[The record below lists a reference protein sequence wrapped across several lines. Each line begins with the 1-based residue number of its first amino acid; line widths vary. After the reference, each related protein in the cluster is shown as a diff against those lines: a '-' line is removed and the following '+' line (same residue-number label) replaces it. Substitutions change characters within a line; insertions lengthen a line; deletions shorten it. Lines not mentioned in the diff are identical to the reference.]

1 MVRISRSA
9 SFLLVITAA
18 AAVAA
23 CNAGGSLHEPSARA
37 SAGGFGKPVNAGP
50 GLVDAS
56 VRQVVR
62 TPGQRVWI
70 FAADDTAFLQDIG
83 PGVIRAWRATT
94 TGIPFDFK
102 EADGKHR
109 PRSSFGHVLTS
120 PDVRLDGK
128 GIARMIYVN
137 AANAKLVY
145 RTFST
150 KTGRWGAAAT
160 VAGNATTPDESGIP
174 RGQTACTLVLDRHGR
189 PQVVFMQGANVRY
202 VHLTGSGWTKPVTIA
217 TGAAPIHPQLAADSS
232 GGLSLA
238 WLDQGTPSIMYARK
252 PPGGSWGS
260 PEVVDDTEVRA
271 NDTLDQGPSVVVA
284 GGIPSVLYIDNNDF
298 VQVQRRIM
306 GTWEDWSPSS
316 LYAHTP
322 QIYQRGKGLYAF
334 LGHDIDIHYG
344 YARRLAGQSTWT
356 YSALTGNKF
365 GTPDGS
371 ASVRWDP
378 LHETNSHV
386 IDTTFFDEN
395 FSGDFDPRLYYMA
408 VKPS

>member
-1 MVRISRSA
+1 M
-9 SFLLVITAA
+9 LTAA

-23 CNAGGSLHEPSARA
+23 CNAGGSLDDAPARA
-37 SAGGFGKPVNAGP
+37 STGAFGKPIDVGP

-70 FAADDTAFLQDIG
+70 FAADDTAFAHG
-83 PGVIRAWRATT
+83 GASVIRAWRATT

-102 EADGKHR
+102 EVDGQHR
-109 PRSSFGHVLTS
+109 PRSSAGHVLTS

-128 GIARMIYVN
+128 GVARMIYVN
-137 AANAKLVY
+137 AANAKLIY

-150 KTGRWGAAAT
+150 KTGRWGSAT
-160 VAGNATTPDESGIP
+160 TLAGNVTIPDESGIP
-174 RGQTACTLVLDRHGR
+174 RGQTACTLVLDTHGR
-189 PQVVFMQGANVRY
+189 PQVVFTQGSNVRH
-202 VHLTGSGWTKPVTIA
+202 VHLTGSGWSNPVTIA
-217 TGAAPIHPQLAADSS
+217 TGTAPIHPTLAADTSD
-232 GGLSLA
+232 GLSLV
-238 WLDQGTPSIMYARK
+238 WLDQGAPSIMYTRK

-260 PEVVDDTEVRA
+260 PEVVDETDVRA
-271 NDTLDQGPSVVVA
+271 NDTLDQGPSIVVA
-284 GGIPSVLYIDNNDF
+284 GGIASVLYIDSNDF
-298 VQVQRRIM
+298 VQVQRRIQ
-306 GTWEDWSPSS
+306 GAWEDWSPSS

-322 QIYQRGKGLYAF
+322 QIYQRGKDLYAF

-344 YARRLAGQSTWT
+344 YARRLAGQSTWAYT
-356 YSALTGNKF
+356 ALTGNKF

-395 FSGDFDPRLYYMA
+395 YTGDFDPHLFYMA

>member
-9 SFLLVITAA
+9 SSLLVLTAA

-23 CNAGGSLHEPSARA
+23 CNAGGSVDGASRA
-37 SAGGFGKPVNAGP
+37 STGQFGKPINVGP

-70 FAADDTAFLQDIG
+70 FAADDTAFIQDTG
-83 PGVIRAWRATT
+83 ASVIRAWRATT

-102 EADGKHR
+102 EVDGKHR

-137 AANAKLVY
+137 AANGKLVY

-160 VAGNATTPDESGIP
+160 LAGSATAPDESGIP
-174 RGQTACTLVLDRHGR
+174 RGQTACTLVLDTHGR
-189 PQVVFMQGANVRY
+189 AQVVFMQGASVRY
-202 VHLTGSGWTKPVTIA
+202 VHQTGSGWTKPVTIA
-217 TGAAPIHPQLAADSS
+217 TGTAPIHPQLAADTS

-238 WLDQGTPSIMYARK
+238 WLDQGMPSIMYARK

-271 NDTLDQGPSVVVA
+271 NDTLDQGPSIVI
-284 GGIPSVLYIDNNDF
+284 GRGIPSVLYIDSNDF
-298 VQVQRRIM
+298 VQVQRRIL
-306 GTWEDWSPSS
+306 GSWEDWSPSS

-322 QIYQRGKGLYAF
+322 QIYQRGKDLYAF

-344 YARRLAGQSTWT
+344 YARRLAGQSIWT
-356 YSALTGNKF
+356 YAALTGNKF

-395 FSGDFDPRLYYMA
+395 FSGDFDPHLYYMA